1 MIKASPGLVL
11 PEPVDIEPLHILAR
25 VVYWRVRLSAISA
38 LLMMMDIGSCST
50 VPTAHLGPFYSAT
63 VLTPTSEIAKF

>member
-50 VPTAHLGPFYSAT
+50 VPTAHLGPFYSA
-63 VLTPTSEIAKF
+63 VLTSTSKF